1 MKKRN
6 LSHCQV
12 SHRELCFLIILNAAR
27 LNSSGSENLPA
38 YVSSYWVWGA
48 ASDEETDYVQ
58 LKALIQSFRCS
69 AMTRRFTARV
79 RWNNSTLIFLQDRI
93 YDALTVPRRS
103 KFRKSCLRSRQVQV
117 SFFIMSPL
125 GTFVG
130 KQEVN
135 RCDGRLTQ
143 RARRMLPSG
152 KFIIFG
158 LLVERLRLNYSKSV
172 ENHGTVCTTTTRQL
186 FKYIN
191 VFRKPCAPNSIYLAE
206 VFIQSKFPAFSSC
219 AVMSSS
225 IPSDVMTGGKTH
237 ASFLSACVQNHSRVW
252 NLPTMQWKR

>member
-27 LNSSGSENLPA
+27 LNSSRSENLPA

-103 KFRKSCLRSRQVQV
+103 KFRKSCSRSRQVQV
-117 SFFIMSPL
+117 SSFIMSPL
-125 GTFVG
+125 LSRLFG
-130 KQEVN
+130 N
-135 RCDGRLTQ
+135 RKSTDVMVVLHTANVAFWEIHHFWI
-143 RARRMLPSG
+143 ARRT
-152 KFIIFG
+152 F
-158 LLVERLRLNYSKSV
+158 
-172 ENHGTVCTTTTRQL
+172 
-186 FKYIN
+186 
-191 VFRKPCAPNSIYLAE
+191 E
-206 VFIQSKFPAFSSC
+206 VKLQ
-219 AVMSSS
+219 
-225 IPSDVMTGGKTH
+225 
-237 ASFLSACVQNHSRVW
+237 
-252 NLPTMQWKR
+252 